1 MAKSS
6 EPTPVMKQYQEAKA
20 AAPGALLL
28 FRMGDFYELF
38 FDDAYKAADAL
49 GIAVTSR
56 DRNKGPE
63 ATPMAGFPHHQL
75 DIYLAR
81 LIAAGYK
88 VAVCEQTEDP
98 KKAKKIVRRE
108 LVRIVT
114 PGTVT
119 DDAILDPKTSNF
131 LAAVAFGTKVRFL
144 SGPNDLAL
152 APSTVEKAV
161 EKIENIEKA
170 GINPKKQPKNGDN
183 GPLGQDSVN
192 TQTVPAHHAAID
204 PREPVGLAW
213 AELST
218 GEFVAGTVPFG
229 ELFDHLARIHP
240 SEILISESAAEFFPN
255 ERLASFSAMRTTRP
269 DWTFRIKTAQEALLR
284 QLKVKTLT
292 GFGFDEEADRLALEA
307 AGSALDYLRETQKQS
322 LEHLDSLTKYRNG
335 SRLEIDQATI
345 RSLEVLQT
353 TGGRR
358 DGSLLSILDRCVT
371 PMGSRLL
378 TEWVVYPL
386 TKIDQID
393 ERLDAVEELFGDE
406 SARGEIRLR
415 LRRVH
420 DLARIMTRVIQERV
434 TPRELAAVAGT
445 LAEFPY
451 FKEETARRSAAAFH
465 EISERIF
472 PLDEL
477 AAELNRA
484 LGDDPPLVWRDG
496 GFIRPGYN
504 AELDECRA
512 LGHGGKKWLASYQ
525 QAEQHRTGISTL
537 KVGFNSV
544 FGYYIEV
551 TRTNADKVPD
561 GYIRKQTLK
570 NAERYITEELKT
582 YEEKVLNAE
591 ETAKKIEFEIL
602 AKLRAQTSEARLR
615 IQRSA
620 AALARLDALANL
632 AQIAADRGY
641 RRPTV
646 VEEPVLHI
654 RDGRHPVLEV
664 TEPAGTFTPNDADC
678 SPDSAMIHLITGP
691 NMAGKSTYIRQ
702 VALLTLMAQ
711 IGSFLPVSEARIG
724 RADRIFARVGASDE
738 LTRGLSTFMVEMIET
753 ARILNS
759 ATENSL
765 VVLDEIG
772 RGTSTYDGISLAWA
786 IAESLRET
794 IGCRTFF
801 ATHYHELTELA
812 ASHTGIDNLN
822 VAVREWDDEIAF
834 LHKIVP
840 GPADK
845 SYGIHVARLA
855 GVPKGVIR
863 RAKRILEELE
873 SSHMDL
879 ARQAVGDLL
888 RQVGSTPFDGSDVG
902 ASRTAAPGVQFSL
915 FGPDDHP
922 VIEELRELDLN
933 ALTPLEALALLDR
946 WKRSIQT
953 ADKKARKRK

>member
-1 MAKSS
+1 MAKST

-20 AAPGALLL
+20 AAPDALLL

-38 FDDAYKAADAL
+38 FDDAYRAADAL

-56 DRNKGPE
+56 DRNKGPD

-75 DIYLAR
+75 DVYLAR
-81 LIAAGYK
+81 LITAGFK

-119 DDAILDPKTSNF
+119 DDAILDPKESNF
-131 LAAVAFGTKVRFL
+131 LAAVAFPQKIRFL
-144 SGPNDLAL
+144 AGPNDLAL
-152 APSTVEKAV
+152 SDKNAPESEKQGKNRKVGEPAPNGENSESSPAV
-161 EKIENIEKA
+161 
-170 GINPKKQPKNGDN
+170 
-183 GPLGQDSVN
+183 
-192 TQTVPAHHAAID
+192 HHGTIH
-204 PREPVGLAW
+204 PGERVGLAW
-213 AELST
+213 VELST
-218 GEFVAGTVPFG
+218 GEFVAGTVPYG

-240 SEILISESAAEFFPN
+240 SEILISESAAEFFPM
-255 ERLASFSAMRTTRP
+255 ERLAAYGTMRTTRP
-269 DWTFRIKTAQEALLR
+269 DWTFRYQTAFETLTR
-284 QLKVKTLT
+284 QMKVKTLA
-292 GFGFDEEADRLALEA
+292 GFGFEETDDTSAIEA
-307 AGSALDYLRETQKQS
+307 AGAALDYLRETQKQS
-322 LEHLDSLTKYRNG
+322 LAHLDTLTKYRTG

-345 RSLEVLQT
+345 RSLEILQT

-378 TEWVVYPL
+378 AEWVVYPL
-386 TKIDQID
+386 TEIASID
-393 ERLDAVEELFGDE
+393 ERLDAVEELLGDASVRE
-406 SARGEIRLR
+406 RIRER

-434 TPRELAAVAGT
+434 TPRELTAVAET
-445 LAEFPY
+445 LAEFPF
-451 FKEETARRSAAAFH
+451 FKEETAGRSAAAFRRL
-465 EISERIF
+465 SERIV
-472 PLDEL
+472 PHEEL
-477 AAELNRA
+477 AAELRRA
-484 LGDDPPLVWRDG
+484 LGDDPPLSWRDG
-496 GFIRPGYN
+496 GFIRTGYS
-504 AELDECRA
+504 AELDECRT
-512 LGHGGKKWLASYQ
+512 LQHGGKKWLAAYQ
-525 QAEQHRTGISTL
+525 QTESQRTGIPTL
-537 KVGFNSV
+537 RVGFNSV

-551 TRTNADKVPD
+551 TRAQSEKVPD

-570 NAERYITEELKT
+570 NAERYITEELKA

-591 ETAKKIEFEIL
+591 ETAKRIEMEIF
-602 AKLRAQTSEARLR
+602 AQLRERTAEARVE

-620 AALARLDALANL
+620 AVLAQLDAFANL

-641 RRPTV
+641 RRPKLT
-646 VEEPVLHI
+646 EEPVLHI

-678 SPDSAMIHLITGP
+678 APNGAMIHLITGP

-711 IGSFLPVSEARIG
+711 VGSFLPVGEAVIG

-759 ATENSL
+759 ATGESL

-786 IAESLRET
+786 IAESLREK

-812 ASHTGIDNLN
+812 ASHEGIDNLN

-888 RQVGSTPFDGSDVG
+888 RQVGSTPFDGSDL
-902 ASRTAAPGVQFSL
+902 STAQKQPAGVQFSL

-922 VIEELRELDLN
+922 VVEELRELDLN
-933 ALTPLEALALLDR
+933 GLTPLEALALLDR
-946 WKRSIQT
+946 WKRSILESDQRS
-953 ADKKARKRK
+953 RKRRK